1 MIIFGICLYLIGV
14 VIAWVLSIGSLAS
27 QCPSLTDP
35 YESVR
40 EFPILWESCFDRQYN
55 STKSMRND
63 DYRLSCIFAL
73 FSWCAVGG
81 IIQAVNLR
89 PHNWKTI
96 FKAMHLFPRRFPSKE
111 EVLSKEKVLKHY
123 DAIKENM

>member
-1 MIIFGICLYLIGV
+1 MIVLLLGICLYLIGV

-55 STKSMRND
+55 STNQCEMMIIG
-63 DYRLSCIFAL
+63 YRV
-73 FSWCAVGG
+73 FS
-81 IIQAVNLR
+81 
-89 PHNWKTI
+89 
-96 FKAMHLFPRRFPSKE
+96 
-111 EVLSKEKVLKHY
+111 HY
-123 DAIKENM
+123 FLGVQSVA